1 MDDTLAARRGSA
13 HPSPK
18 PDLVMVDCWTL
29 DGLLRLWPSQC
40 YCYSSVSWVPLWR
53 SLLSRRWAERSGG
66 GQLDVLEGLTGAGAL
81 GRDAG

>member
-29 DGLLRLWPSQC
+29 DGPPEAVAITVLLLLLRFVGALVAVTTLQE
-40 YCYSSVSWVPLWR
+40 VGREV
-53 SLLSRRWAERSGG
+53 RRWAAGRAGG
-66 GQLDVLEGLTGAGAL
+66 ADWGWGFGS
-81 GRDAG
+81 